1 MSPGVQT
8 RGQRA
13 GKEKTDD
20 AGNTMK
26 DVPLPLATNN
36 SKKTSTSTRTSKS
49 MEDSSTKKDGETV
62 RSKKKKKGEMV
73 GAQTKSSLSARS
85 KKSSSSARSKK
96 SSTSARA
103 ATESS
108 FCFHPQ
114 MTLQDVADQLGCSV
128 KRVIAYI
135 LTGESVVCFSASG
148 RRNSLSRRNLLFL

>member
-62 RSKKKKKGEMV
+62 RSKKKGEMV